1 MYSSQ
6 ENIYAA
12 GLTMDTFGAQ
22 FNAILSAYTK
32 VLIQQK
38 KMTLPNIAPKKY
50 YTADVLFVGD
60 KNYAL

>member
-1 MYSSQ
+1 VYSSQ
-6 ENIYAA
+6 EKIYSV
-12 GLTMDTFGAQ
+12 GLANDRVGAQ
-22 FNAILSAYTK
+22 FNTVLSKYTK
-32 VLIQQK
+32 VFIQQK